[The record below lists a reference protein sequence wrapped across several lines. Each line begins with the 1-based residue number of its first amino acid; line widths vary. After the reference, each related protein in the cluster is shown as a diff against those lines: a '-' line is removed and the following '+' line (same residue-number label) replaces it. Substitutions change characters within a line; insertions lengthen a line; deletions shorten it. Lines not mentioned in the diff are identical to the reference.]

1 MWIHH
6 SFSHMNCVR
15 TILSVSLLAAVS
27 LRAAP
32 EKLRFNRDVRAI
44 LAENCFQC
52 HGPDA
57 KARKAKL
64 RLDVRA
70 EALKERKGGAFAIVP
85 GDVEESELVY
95 RIFADDVDEIMPPPE
110 SKLKLTAAQKTT
122 LKQWVAE
129 GAEYEPHWA
138 YVRPRR
144 AAVPKVTDTKWGR
157 NAVDRFILAALEQ
170 RGAEAQVRYQSQ
182 KHDHEQRPLKATH
195 LSDRKVG
202 VEQDAHQHL
211 QDEWNAGPENAAGGV
226 GGQRERDSQ
235 VRQREEGQSG
245 EGSGPV
251 RERR

>member
-15 TILSVSLLAAVS
+15 TILSVSLLAPVS
-27 LRAAP
+27 LWAAT
-32 EKLRFNRDVRAI
+32 EKLGFNRDVRAI

-122 LKQWVAE
+122 LKQ
-129 GAEYEPHWA
+129 
-138 YVRPRR
+138 
-144 AAVPKVTDTKWGR
+144 
-157 NAVDRFILAALEQ
+157 
-170 RGAEAQVRYQSQ
+170 
-182 KHDHEQRPLKATH
+182 
-195 LSDRKVG
+195 LSLI
-202 VEQDAHQHL
+202 HI
-211 QDEWNAGPENAAGGV
+211 
-226 GGQRERDSQ
+226 
-235 VRQREEGQSG
+235 
-245 EGSGPV
+245 
-251 RERR
+251 